1 MTTRTAP
8 PNGAPCWLDLST
20 TDEAASRR
28 FYTGLFGWHAN
39 EPAAE
44 FGGYSTFERNGAPVA
59 GMMPAQGDNAGNDSW
74 GVYLASADAAGTL
87 DAAAG
92 NGGTV
97 ASPAMQVADLGT
109 MGLVT
114 DPDGALIGVWQP
126 EQHQGF
132 LEYAVDGAP
141 GWFELHTD
149 RYEDVLGFY
158 RTVFGWSTAT
168 EADTPQFRY
177 TTMRNGEEQLAGVMD
192 GSGMPDADKG
202 WSIYFA
208 ADDVDA
214 TAARAVELG
223 ATIVRAAEDTPYGR
237 LAVLDDPN
245 GARFKLVGP
254 NNG

>member
-1 MTTRTAP
+1 MTTRTTP

-39 EPAAE
+39 EPVAE
-44 FGGYSTFERNGAPVA
+44 FGGYSTFDRNGAPVA
-59 GMMPAQGDNAGNDSW
+59 GLMPAQGDNAGHDGW
-74 GVYLASADAAGTL
+74 GIYLAAEDAAATL
-87 DAAAG
+87 DAAAS

-97 ASPAMQVADLGT
+97 ASPAMRVAELGT

-132 LEYAVDGAP
+132 VEYAVDGAP

-149 RYEDVLGFY
+149 RYQDVLDFY
-158 RTVFGWSTAT
+158 RTVFGWDTAT
-168 EADTPQFRY
+168 ESDTPQFRY

-202 WSIYFA
+202 WSVYFA

-214 TAARAVELG
+214 TGARAVELG
-223 ATIVRAAEDTPYGR
+223 ARLVRPAEDTPYGR